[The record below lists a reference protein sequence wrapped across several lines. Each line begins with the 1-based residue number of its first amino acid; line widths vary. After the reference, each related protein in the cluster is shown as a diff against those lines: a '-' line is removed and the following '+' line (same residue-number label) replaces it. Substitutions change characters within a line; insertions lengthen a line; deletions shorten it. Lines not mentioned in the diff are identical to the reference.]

1 MPAKT
6 RFATF
11 SLTSDR
17 PLFRPPSNFAPTPR
31 KRLFPPPLHP
41 QTGTPLQNKGPADHT
56 ILTLNGRITVSRRRY
71 AAAGIGSLYPLDT
84 WLDRAEDSLSL
95 GLREMACRLN
105 LASRNFD
112 KAAEN
117 LGRAAQVH
125 LSGEFLRQVV
135 ESEGKAVQAAA
146 QAGQRPLDWQARDC
160 PALDQAGQP
169 TPRSRIYLGSDGV
182 MVPHVT
188 AAEKRTR
195 RERTK

>member
-1 MPAKT
+1 K
-6 RFATF
+6 
-11 SLTSDR
+11 
-17 PLFRPPSNFAPTPR
+17 
-31 KRLFPPPLHP
+31 
-41 QTGTPLQNKGPADHT
+41 PLQNKGPDEHT
-56 ILTLNGRITVSRRRY
+56 ILTLNGRITLSRRRS
-71 AAAGIGSLYPLDT
+71 AAAGVGSSHPLDA
-84 WLDRAEDSLSL
+84 WLDRAEGSLSL
-95 GLREMACRLN
+95 GLREMACRLH

-117 LGRAAQVH
+117 LGRAAQVS

-135 ESEGKAVQAAA
+135 ESEGQAVQAAA
-146 QAGQRPLDWQARDC
+146 QAGKRPLDWQARDC

-195 RERTK
+195 RERTKAKRRRCGQRRRPLPRARAGAGGTVHAAQVRTLDG